1 MCVNFS
7 NIYVQ
12 KTVVLSK
19 TKESKDKILNL
30 CYPWGN
36 THGCWTPRSPQN
48 TGNTGNLAE
57 MEKFGFCV
65 ICMGVLST
73 KHFLQ
78 LFPVI

>member
-12 KTVVLSK
+12 KMVVLSK

-30 CYPWGN
+30 CYS
-36 THGCWTPRSPQN
+36 WTPRSPRN
-48 TGNTGNLAE
+48 TGNTENLAE